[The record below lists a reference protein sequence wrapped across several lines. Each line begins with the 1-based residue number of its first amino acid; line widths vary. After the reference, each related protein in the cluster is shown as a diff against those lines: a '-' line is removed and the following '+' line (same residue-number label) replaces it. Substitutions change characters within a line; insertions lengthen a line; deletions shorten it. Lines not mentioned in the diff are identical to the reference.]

1 MREKILANAGRLL
14 CGSSISALMTL
25 AAAALTART
34 IGTSSFGV
42 LVFIQAFALI
52 IAQLPGFNTWQAII
66 TFGSRANQ
74 QNDNA
79 ALGQIIKISL
89 FLDLGSGLLAF
100 AAAWL
105 IAGPVT
111 GLLGWPA
118 ETATLLRLYAPAAI
132 LGGSTASAGILRLH
146 NRFSLLAAAGTI
158 TPLLR
163 FAGALL
169 GFTNSYDLAGFTRIY
184 LVAALSGQAILM
196 LAAAA
201 TIGRP
206 LLSSMPFQSL
216 HGLSA
221 RFKGFWRYLLISN
234 LHATVKLLT
243 RESDQL
249 ITAAFINPAGLGLL
263 KIARQFAMLLPML
276 ADPIYQTLF
285 TEFSRLHADGKA
297 SESAS
302 LMKKSAFAG
311 LLIGLTASLIFL
323 IAGPTVITLLFGAE
337 FMAAV
342 PVTMIFM
349 LAFTI
354 ALAGLHL
361 QPVMLARGQP
371 EVSFKI
377 NLISTIIYLMLLP
390 ALTSSFGI
398 KGAAAAYAFYY
409 LTWTIM
415 MQAKV
420 KKSSGAHEP

>member
-1 MREKILANAGRLL
+1 MREKILANVGRLL
-14 CGSSISALMTL
+14 CGSSISALMTF

-34 IGTSSFGV
+34 IGTSNFGI

-66 TFGSRANQ
+66 TFGSRARQ

-79 ALGQIIKISL
+79 ALCQIIKISL
-89 FLDLGSGLLAF
+89 LLDLVSGLLAF
-100 AAAWL
+100 AAAMIL
-105 IAGPVT
+105 AGPLT
-111 GLLGWPA
+111 RLLGWPS
-118 ETATLLRLYAPAAI
+118 ETATLLQFYAPAAI
-132 LGGSTASAGILRLH
+132 LSGSTTAAGILRLH
-146 NRFSLLAAAGTI
+146 NRFSLLAAAGTV

-163 FAGALL
+163 LTGALL
-169 GFTNSYDLAGFTRIY
+169 GFAGSYDLAGFTRAY
-184 LVAALSGQAILM
+184 LVATLSGQTILL

-201 TIGRP
+201 TLGRP
-206 LLSSMPFQSL
+206 LLTTMLFQPL
-216 HGLSA
+216 QGLTA
-221 RFKGFWRYLLISN
+221 RFNGFWRYLLISN

-249 ITAAFINPAGLGLL
+249 ITAAFINPAGLGVL

-285 TEFSRLHADGKA
+285 TEFSRLHAGQKD

-302 LMKKSAFAG
+302 LMKQSAIAG
-311 LLIGLTASLIFL
+311 LLIGVAALIIFL
-323 IAGPTVITLLFGAE
+323 IAGPSVISMVFGDE
-337 FMAAV
+337 FMGAV
-342 PVTMIFM
+342 PVTIIFM
-349 LAFTI
+349 VAFTI

-371 EVSFKI
+371 EASFKI
-377 NLISTIIYLMLLP
+377 NLISTIIYLILLP

-398 KGAAAAYAFYY
+398 KGAAGAYVFYY
-409 LTWTIM
+409 LAWTVM

-420 KKSSGAHEP
+420 RKSTGAHER